1 MDGAPQPGC
10 PVLFGPGMLSGS
22 DSAPLQEG

>member
-1 MDGAPQPGC
+1 MGGAPRLGC
-10 PVLFGPGMLSGS
+10 PALSGPGMLSGS